1 MVWFILSLE
10 ASYYGIEWNVKMDLQ
25 IGAKKDCNTKIEFKY
40 NFGYFNVFE
49 KRLLSDKWVT
59 F

>member
-25 IGAKKDCNTKIEFKY
+25 IGAKDCNTKIEFKY

-49 KRLLSDKWVT
+49 KRLLSDKWVA